1 MFLLPSKRGKY
12 KKRELKDALGSLLF
26 LYALYVM
33 GPGVECRSAD
43 PASPGLK
50 VPGRTACKL
59 QETRAE
65 YLNFTHH
72 TGLSTFSIPS
82 SRAV

>member
-33 GPGVECRSAD
+33 GHGVERRSAD
-43 PASPGLK
+43 PRISGPPSPEQNTLPAPRDQGRISQLHAS
-50 VPGRTACKL
+50 
-59 QETRAE
+59 
-65 YLNFTHH
+65 Y
-72 TGLSTFSIPS
+72 
-82 SRAV
+82 